1 MENPDE
7 YKKYLKIM
15 YDLLEDKYFNGD
27 FIDEVFNPLIEKR
40 RAELKEDK

>member
-1 MENPDE
+1 
-7 YKKYLKIM
+7 M

-40 RAELKEDK
+40 RKEIGE